1 MTRWGPQR
9 FEPSPFREE
18 SSLSYSTLLR
28 ETLHARLDGDLRER
42 DDHLVHGN
50 LRPDDVSRNMRTRVI
65 AYVRVSSEGQ
75 AEDGVSLAAQRARVE
90 AYALAMDLELVG
102 VEEDAG
108 YSAKTLVG
116 RRGLERALK
125 ALEQERADG
134 LLVAKLDRLTR
145 SVRDLGHLVDRYFAS
160 HWSLLSVS
168 DSIDTRTAAGR
179 LILNVLTSVAQWERE
194 ATAERTREA
203 LAHLKAEGVKI
214 GGEAFGWRRSDAL
227 DEDGRRVIVFDD
239 EEVATIVRICQLR
252 ASGASL
258 RAIAIA
264 LNAEGRKTKRGGRW
278 DATTVRK
285 ILGRSEPDHVR
296 DHAKSLRCTS
306 WSPS

>member
-1 MTRWGPQR
+1 
-9 FEPSPFREE
+9 
-18 SSLSYSTLLR
+18 
-28 ETLHARLDGDLRER
+28 
-42 DDHLVHGN
+42 
-50 LRPDDVSRNMRTRVI
+50 MRTRVI

-90 AYALAMDLELVG
+90 AYAVAMDLELVA

-108 YSAKTLVG
+108 FSAKTISG
-116 RRGLERALK
+116 RRGLARALA
-125 ALEQERADG
+125 ALEEGRADG

-160 HWSLLSVS
+160 RWSLVSVS

-227 DEDGRRVIVFDD
+227 DEDGRRVIVLDD

-258 RAIAIA
+258 RTIALA
-264 LNAEGRKTKRGGRW
+264 LNAESRKTKRGGRW

-285 ILGRSEPDHVR
+285 ILGRSESGHVR
-296 DHAKSLRCTS
+296 VREEAVSCAS
-306 WSPS
+306 WNPS